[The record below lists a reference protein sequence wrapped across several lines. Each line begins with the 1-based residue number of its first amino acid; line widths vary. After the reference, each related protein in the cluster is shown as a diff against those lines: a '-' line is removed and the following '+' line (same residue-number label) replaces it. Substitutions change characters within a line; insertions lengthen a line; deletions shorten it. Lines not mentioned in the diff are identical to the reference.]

1 MTMPDY
7 SRLAVTAA
15 VEKGYGDLLWRNEC
29 PIDCGWHA
37 SEWTLRTDAV
47 AHLNEERGQHVCLR
61 AANLPALKCLD
72 DAADQ
77 LRLARDANEARAVE
91 VEQLVGLEPVE
102 AARREIDAQRMAIA
116 AGLTRIAAIGQGLVP
131 REGEQADA

>member
-7 SRLAVTAA
+7 SRLAVTVA

-29 PIDCGWHA
+29 PIGCGWHA

-61 AANLPALKCLD
+61 VANLPALKCLV

-77 LRLARDANEARAVE
+77 LRLARDANEARARDIE
-91 VEQLVGLEPVE
+91 KMRGHSPVE
-102 AARREIDAQRMAIA
+102 GEVRQVNDRRMELA
-116 AGLTRIAAIGQGLVP
+116 AGFARIAALGQGLML
-131 REGEQADA
+131 REENTSE